1 MATPMIGP
9 TPRAMPT
16 AGNTNGNT
24 MYISRQRHV
33 LMASDFWKADR
44 ASALVDVWSS
54 GSRRSRSMNRSVD
67 DRSTVAGTVAGPMS
81 GDVMVVVSG

>member
-1 MATPMIGP
+1 
-9 TPRAMPT
+9 
-16 AGNTNGNT
+16 

-54 GSRRSRSMNRSVD
+54 GSRRSRSMNRSVE
-67 DRSTVAGTVAGPMS
+67 DRTTVPDAVSGVVLVAALGAVS
-81 GDVMVVVSG
+81 GDATVVVSG